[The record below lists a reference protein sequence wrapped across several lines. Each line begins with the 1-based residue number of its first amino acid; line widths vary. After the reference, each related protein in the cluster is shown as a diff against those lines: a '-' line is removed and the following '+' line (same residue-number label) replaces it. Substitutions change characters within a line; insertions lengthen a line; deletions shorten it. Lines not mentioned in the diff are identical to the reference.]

1 MTVMILSHI
10 TATEEKSVFFSVH
23 IKKILGT
30 RFRVLYEY
38 KVWIKDKVTSLFMF
52 QEGYGFSKQTIWFL
66 QNEIQLLSKLFNV

>member
-38 KVWIKDKVTSLFMF
+38 KVTSFFMF
-52 QEGYGFSKQTIWFL
+52 QEDYGFSKQTIWFL